1 MREAELLNA
10 LACHDPG
17 VEVHLDSK
25 RAAVTALYKP
35 SLRGLGKTLFDAAFD
50 LAKQMYRHPDCP
62 PDVDAALEAYDNR
75 TNILAL

>member
-1 MREAELLNA
+1 VREAELLNA

-35 SLRGLGKTLFDAAFD
+35 PLRGHGKTLFYAAFD
-50 LAKQMYRHPDCP
+50 LAKQMYQHPDCP